1 MYPDRGPLASEN
13 SNQMI
18 RFNLFRFLSG
28 KKGQFHLSR
37 KSYRKFHSNG
47 KRSGFFRIEGFAS
60 KRSLLS
66 PPPPASLVLFALAPF
81 SASPECENSFSR
93 PDTSFGSYGN
103 ACYAGK
109 NSFNIFNVFKDR
121 YKSVLNTEQYR
132 TKLVY
137 AFGFQ
142 PIHAMRFRTKF
153 LLFVSICVPPNN
165 PITACGVTS
174 FPGYHSFPK
183 WAIYSLC
190 VSCQTR
196 DNLQCRRPMRSKL
209 QANAAEFVGV
219 LSRLNSEQHLSTW

>member
-60 KRSLLS
+60 KRSPLS
-66 PPPPASLVLFALAPF
+66 PPPPPSLVLFALAPF

-109 NSFNIFNVFKDR
+109 SFDQWQFLYYAYGHQKLGKRDHGVQGVFR
-121 YKSVLNTEQYR
+121 
-132 TKLVY
+132 VY
-137 AFGFQ
+137 C
-142 PIHAMRFRTKF
+142 I
-153 LLFVSICVPPNN
+153 V
-165 PITACGVTS
+165 
-174 FPGYHSFPK
+174 
-183 WAIYSLC
+183 IYG
-190 VSCQTR
+190 QG
-196 DNLQCRRPMRSKL
+196 NQ
-209 QANAAEFVGV
+209 F
-219 LSRLNSEQHLSTW
+219 ST